1 MERCDVCL
9 IRTNQESH
17 DGHEEEDRRPKLSST
32 FLRLTE
38 KLEPTLG
45 WNDTEKQKNKNLMNI
60 ISHFSFILFL
70 SRGDKEENPLLKK
83 EH

>member
-1 MERCDVCL
+1 MSQHWVG
-9 IRTNQESH
+9 T
-17 DGHEEEDRRPKLSST
+17 
-32 FLRLTE
+32 
-38 KLEPTLG
+38 TL
-45 WNDTEKQKNKNLMNI
+45 KKKKPKNLMNI